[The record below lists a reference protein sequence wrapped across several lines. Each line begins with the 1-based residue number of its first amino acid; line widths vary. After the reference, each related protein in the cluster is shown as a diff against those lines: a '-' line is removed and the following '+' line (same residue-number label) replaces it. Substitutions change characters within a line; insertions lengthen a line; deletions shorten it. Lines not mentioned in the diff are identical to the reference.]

1 VTPLEHALAY
11 AALGW
16 RVAPIKPGFK
26 FPKGMEDWQERATTD
41 EATIRKWWGKY
52 PTYGVSIVAG
62 VISDIVWLDVDPRHG
77 GDETLADLEH
87 EHGKLPDTV
96 ESLTGGG
103 GRHIGFKMPR
113 CPTCKGD
120 DQLHTYRC
128 PDCVGGRLIITN
140 DAGKRLGPGLDVRG
154 EGGQIVAPPSV
165 HPETGRA
172 YAWEVFNNP
181 LDGAEVADMPAWL
194 VSMLTAPLTAPTP
207 RREPRTTGTRL
218 MERPGDRYNAET
230 AWADILSA
238 DGWTIHSGRRGRDGD
253 YELWT
258 RPGKTA
264 DEGASASLYYGG
276 SNSLKV
282 FSGAP
287 EMSAMGLTQ
296 DTAYDPLGYL
306 AARKHGGDIGRAVK
320 ALGDLY
326 RMRDAPK
333 QVVVYPSVDNPV
345 VLVSN
350 FVPPPNV
357 DPTTGEITPI
367 RNLPDDFWN
376 SRQVLA
382 TVRQA
387 AHSRLISA
395 DAVLLCI
402 LARVSALTP
411 PTYQLPPIVG
421 SRGSLNF
428 IAALVGRSGTGK
440 SSAADVA
447 EELLP
452 IERDDI
458 VQLQT
463 GSGEGLIESYF
474 EMSDELN
481 EETGKISR
489 VKKQTKRS
497 ALFKLDEGQALNE
510 MASRKGST
518 LMTNLRSAWTGGQV
532 GQANATQETFRM
544 LKAHSYRMAMQM
556 GFQLEYAAALIGDAA
571 GGTPQRF
578 AWASSID
585 PAIPDDDVEWPGEL
599 KLPTLDIIHTGTTIA
614 FAPSIRAEI
623 RARKRAANRGDVV
636 MDSLDGHADLVRMK
650 VAALLSLLNSE
661 LDVTEED
668 WQLAGEVMRVSVLVR
683 SWALEH
689 ARAVAAAGEEAVAT
703 RLGKRT
709 LTAEEMQHSKALE
722 SGSKSLARKVWRM
735 APTDA
740 ARGPLNEAVAGKHRE
755 HCSIDDMIARA
766 IGEQWITASGDAYQ
780 PGPNRPPGL

>member
-1 VTPLEHALAY
+1 MTPLDHALSY

-26 FPKGMEDWQERATTD
+26 FPKGLDNWQERATTD
-41 EATIRKWWGKY
+41 DATIRKWWGKY
-52 PTYGVSIVAG
+52 PDYGVSIVAG
-62 VISDIVWLDVDPRHG
+62 TISNIVALDVDPRHG

-103 GRHIGFKMPR
+103 GRHILFRMPA
-113 CPTCKGD
+113 G
-120 DQLHTYRC
+120 
-128 PDCVGGRLIITN
+128 VVITN

-154 EGGQIVAPPSV
+154 EGGQIVAPPSI
-165 HPETGRA
+165 HPETGRP

-181 LDGAEVADMPAWL
+181 LEGVEAADMPEWL
-194 VSMLTAPLTAPTP
+194 VGMLTAPLTAPTP
-207 RREPRTTGTRL
+207 RRLPRTTGTRL
-218 MERPGDRYNAET
+218 MERPGDRYNAEA

-238 DGWTIHSGRRGRDGD
+238 DGWSIHSGRRGTSGD

-258 RPGKTA
+258 RPGKTP

-282 FSGAP
+282 FTSSVP
-287 EMSAMGLTQ
+287 GLAQ
-296 DTAYDPLGYL
+296 DTAYDPVGYY
-306 AARKHGGDIGRAVK
+306 AATRHGGDFDKAIK
-320 ALGDLY
+320 ALGDEY
-326 RMRDAPK
+326 RKRSSNSAVSVSPK
-333 QVVVYPSVDNPV
+333 QAPT
-345 VLVSN
+345 
-350 FVPPPNV
+350 PPPNV
-357 DPTTGEITPI
+357 DPTTGEITPT
-367 RNLPDDFWN
+367 RNLPDEFWN

-481 EETGKISR
+481 EETGKVSR

-497 ALFKLDEGQALNE
+497 ALFKLDEGQALSE

-614 FAPSIRAEI
+614 FAASIRAEI

-689 ARAVAAAGEEAVAT
+689 ARAVSAASEEAVAH

-709 LTAEEMQHSKALE
+709 LTAEEMQHAKALE